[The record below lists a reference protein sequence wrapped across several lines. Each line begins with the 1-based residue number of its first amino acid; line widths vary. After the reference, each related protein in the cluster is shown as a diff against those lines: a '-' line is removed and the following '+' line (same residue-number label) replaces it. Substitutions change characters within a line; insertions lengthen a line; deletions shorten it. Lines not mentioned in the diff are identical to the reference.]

1 MNIVLLGPQGSG
13 KGTQAHLLIE
23 KLGLYYFEAGS
34 FLREAAKANPAIDQL
49 VNKEGKLV
57 DDETMTKLITAHFAQ
72 EEVSGN
78 ILFDGF
84 PRTLNQYHVLET
96 ILSGLGQRIDCVV
109 LLTLSEAETIRRLS
123 ARRIDS
129 KTGITY
135 NLVTNPP
142 PASVDPTDLITR
154 EDDQPEKIKQ
164 RLAVY
169 HEKTA
174 PIIAVAREHGLLV
187 EINGEQAI
195 EAIHEQIIA
204 ALREKGLSA

>member
-34 FLREAAKANPAIDQL
+34 FLREVAKQDPAIDQL

-57 DDETMTKLITAHFAQ
+57 DDETMTRLITAHFAK
-72 EEVSGN
+72 EEVTGN

-84 PRTLNQYHVLET
+84 PRTLNQYHILET
-96 ILSGLGQRIDCVV
+96 ILSGLGQTINCVV

-142 PASVDPTDLITR
+142 PTSVDPANLITR
-154 EDDQPEKIKQ
+154 EDDQPERIKA

-174 PIIAVAREHGLLV
+174 PLIALARERGLLI

-204 ALREKGLSA
+204 GLREKGLSA